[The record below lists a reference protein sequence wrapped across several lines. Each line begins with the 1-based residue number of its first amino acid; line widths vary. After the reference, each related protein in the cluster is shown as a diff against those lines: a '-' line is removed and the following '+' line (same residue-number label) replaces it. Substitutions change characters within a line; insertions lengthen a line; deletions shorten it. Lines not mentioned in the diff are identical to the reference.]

1 MVRYVLFFAASS
13 VFVAQ
18 IRYTQKNVEA
28 ADMTAAAAV
37 SDTAGGSLQASSAGT
52 AAAAEAGKCYCP
64 VFAVLNVIA
73 AHVSP

>member
-1 MVRYVLFFAASS
+1 MYFSLPQVLSLSPKFD
-13 VFVAQ
+13 
-18 IRYTQKNVEA
+18 TPKVEA